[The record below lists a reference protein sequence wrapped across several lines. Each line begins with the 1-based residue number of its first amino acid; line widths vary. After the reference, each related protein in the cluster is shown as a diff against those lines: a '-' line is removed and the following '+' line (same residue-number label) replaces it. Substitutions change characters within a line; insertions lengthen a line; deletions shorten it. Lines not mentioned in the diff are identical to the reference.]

1 MEYKRFDDTLVLR
14 LDPGEEICASLLA
27 LASREHIGLAEISG
41 LGAVDALTL
50 AIYDHEARHFNIHEI
65 TGPHE
70 IAGLTGTITTCEGA
84 PYLHVHI
91 SAANARGQVVGGHLN
106 RGVISVTGEIVV
118 RVIRGTVERR
128 MDPGIG
134 IRVMDF

>member
-14 LDPGEEICASLLA
+14 LDKGEEICASLLA
-27 LASREHIGLAEISG
+27 LAEREKIGLAEISG

-50 AIYDHEARHFNIHEI
+50 SVYDHEARHFNIHEL

-70 IAGLTGTITTCEGA
+70 IAGLVGTITTCDGA
-84 PYLHVHI
+84 PYPHVHI
-91 SAANARGQVVGGHLN
+91 SAANARSQVVGGHLN

-118 RVIRGTVERR
+118 RVIHGAVERR
-128 MDPGIG
+128 MNPEIG
-134 IRVMDF
+134 IKVMEF